1 MEGAF
6 ENQKW
11 DMRILWE
18 NDDWNARTVVVA
30 FLLTYKQTS
39 TDLH

>member
-6 ENQKW
+6 ENQKC

>member
-11 DMRILWE
+11 DMRILRG
-18 NDDWNARTVVVA
+18 NVVCNACTVVVA
-30 FLLTYKQTS
+30 FLLTYKQT
-39 TDLH
+39 TDLR